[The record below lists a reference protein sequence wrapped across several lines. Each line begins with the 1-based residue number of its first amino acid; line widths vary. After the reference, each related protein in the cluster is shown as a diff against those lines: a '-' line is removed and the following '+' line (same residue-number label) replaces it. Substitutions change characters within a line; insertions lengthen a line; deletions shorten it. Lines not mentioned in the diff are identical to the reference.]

1 MEARYS
7 LEEPSAGGRRHG
19 RLVRKPEPLLESLA
33 QRSGLSLGWPDGSR
47 LHCGADEPQFR
58 CHLRS
63 TRAVLAL
70 LLRHELRLG
79 EAFLDGDI
87 DLEGDLAAM
96 LLRSFFNDISRMRH
110 GVCWMMPTG
119 EEVSPHESGQRA

>member
-1 MEARYS
+1 M
-7 LEEPSAGGRRHG
+7 
-19 RLVRKPEPLLESLA
+19 
-33 QRSGLSLGWPDGSR
+33 GWPDGSR
-47 LHCGADEPQFR
+47 LHCGVDEPQFR

-70 LLRHELRLG
+70 LLRHELRLC

-87 DLEGDLAAM
+87 DLEADSAAM

-110 GVCWMMPTG
+110 GVCWTTPPAKRSLRTNRDN
-119 EEVSPHESGQRA
+119 ELRLFDSLTECLLD

>member
-1 MEARYS
+1 
-7 LEEPSAGGRRHG
+7 
-19 RLVRKPEPLLESLA
+19 LA
-33 QRSGLSLGWPDGSR
+33 WPDGSR

-70 LLRHELRLG
+70 LLRNELRLG

-96 LLRSFFNDISRMRH
+96 LLRSFFNDISPMRH
-110 GVCWMMPTG
+110 GVCWTTPSAKRSLRTNRDD
-119 EEVSPHESGQRA
+119 ELRLSHSLTECLLD